1 MTALKQM
8 SSIRFDTSQLNK
20 AYLNAVDYR
29 GCRSVEERIKGSGE
43 KSFGSFMYGN
53 YSKSFLKKP
62 INLPKQRV
70 SRQHILISSIKLADR
85 YTSASAKTKD
95 PAFY

>member
-1 MTALKQM
+1 M
-8 SSIRFDTSQLNK
+8 SAVRFDTSQLNK

-29 GCRSVEERIKGSGE
+29 GCRSVEERIEGSGE
-43 KSFGSFMYGN
+43 KSIGSLMYGN
-53 YSKSFLKKP
+53 YSKSLLKKP
-62 INLPKQRV
+62 LNLPKQRV

-95 PAFY
+95 LAFY